1 MPPDALPTEVL
12 AGRPAAPA
20 PVDDAPFGTV
30 AGRGVVPDVAEGVAP
45 DAAEGVAAD
54 VPEGGVPDAEL
65 APFLAP

>member
-1 MPPDALPTEVL
+1 MPSDALPTEVL

>member
-12 AGRPAAPA
+12 AGRTAAPA
-20 PVDDAPFGTV
+20 PIDDAPFGTV